1 MFSLLAV
8 ILFLFLQSLRS
19 QLATLEKEHAE
30 LEGKYSEAEK
40 ERNELYEKFEAMVGA
55 ARSRAE
61 ARNDV
66 LEKKLAEVEH
76 EYVVKKSQVQE
87 VMVAAKLDPSLMGAV
102 NARLDAILETRN
114 TLLRELQHA
123 VATLAKAHND
133 AARVLAARLRD
144 MGVPAEEVAYPLL
157 PSATGLAPAG
167 LVSKPSV

>member
-1 MFSLLAV
+1 M
-8 ILFLFLQSLRS
+8 
-19 QLATLEKEHAE
+19 EKDHAD
-30 LEGKYSEAEK
+30 LEGRYAEAEK
-40 ERNELYEKFEAMVGA
+40 ERQELYQRFEAMVSA
-55 ARSRAE
+55 ARTRAE
-61 ARNDV
+61 AKNEV
-66 LEKKLAEVEH
+66 LERRLLEVEN
-76 EYVVKKSQVQE
+76 EYLVKKSQVSE
-87 VMVAAKLDPSLMGAV
+87 VMVAAKLDPSLMTAV

-133 AARVLAARLRD
+133 SARVLAARLRD

>member
-1 MFSLLAV
+1 MESRYA
-8 ILFLFLQSLRS
+8 
-19 QLATLEKEHAE
+19 
-30 LEGKYSEAEK
+30 EAER
-40 ERNELYEKFEAMVGA
+40 ERNELYDKFASMVGA
-55 ARSRAE
+55 AKAKAE
-61 ARNDV
+61 AKNDV
-66 LEKKLAEVEH
+66 LERKLQEVEH

-114 TLLRELQHA
+114 SLLRELQHS